1 MNKTSNNVAELME
14 GRLPTKGNSQQC
26 ASIRTQSRENT
37 TSRLLAVRE
46 AARKNK
52 KQQFTNLF
60 HHVSEALL
68 LQSFDQLKRHSAP
81 GCDGVIWEYYAE
93 NVQNHISELHDRLQ
107 RGQYRPMPAR
117 RVLIPKEDGT
127 ERTLSII
134 CLEDK
139 IVQQATVTVLN
150 QIYEVDFMGFSYGFR
165 PGRGQHDALDAL
177 NVAIM
182 ERKVNWVLDLDI
194 SKFFDTVEHDWL
206 IRFIEHRIRDKR
218 ILRLIKQW
226 ITVGVVDE
234 HGHRQ
239 QSHRGVPQGAVCSPL
254 LANIYLHYS
263 FDLWMN
269 KGRQNAQ
276 GDVVIVRYADDAI
289 LGFQK
294 YSDARE
300 CLSALHQRL
309 EQFGLKVHPDKT
321 RLVRFGRLALKQ
333 YEERPDRGKPGT
345 FDFLG
350 FTHYI
355 GRLRTGKHTVMRK
368 TKRKRQ
374 IAQLKRV
381 KQELRKRLHERPAE
395 TGRWLTRVV
404 QGHINYY
411 GVPFNHRAISQ
422 FVEEVKRLWLKALR
436 RRSQRHNM
444 TWERFKWLC
453 KNWIPKPRVVHPYP
467 LQRFYAKHPR

>member
-1 MNKTSNNVAELME
+1 MRSGIAVSPSLSSSW
-14 GRLPTKGNSQQC
+14 RSCFYQPLQFV
-26 ASIRTQSRENT
+26 
-37 TSRLLAVRE
+37 LLAVRE
-46 AARKNK
+46 AARKEK
-52 KQQFTNLF
+52 KQQVTDLF
-60 HHVSEALL
+60 HPVSEELL
-68 LQSFDQLKRHSAP
+68 LQSFEQLKRQSAP
-81 GCDGVIWEYYAE
+81 GCDGMTWERYAE
-93 NVQNHISELHDRLQ
+93 NAPSHLVDLHGRLQ

-117 RVLIPKEDGT
+117 RGLIPKEDGT
-127 ERTLSII
+127 ERSLS
-134 CLEDK
+134 
-139 IVQQATVTVLN
+139 
-150 QIYEVDFMGFSYGFR
+150 
-165 PGRGQHDALDAL
+165 
-177 NVAIM
+177 
-182 ERKVNWVLDLDI
+182 
-194 SKFFDTVEHDWL
+194 
-206 IRFIEHRIRDKR
+206 RFIQHRVRDKR

-239 QSHRGVPQGAVCSPL
+239 QSHCGVPQGAVCSPL

-263 FDLWMN
+263 VDHWLN
-269 KGRQNAQ
+269 KCRQNAQ
-276 GDVVIVRYADDAI
+276 GDVVIVRYADDAV

-294 YSDARE
+294 HKDARE
-300 CLSALHQRL
+300 CLAALHQRL
-309 EQFGLKVHPDKT
+309 EQFGLKVHPEKT

-355 GRLRTGKHTVMRK
+355 GRLHTGKDAVMRK

-381 KQELRKRLHERPAE
+381 KQELRKRLHDRPAE
-395 TGRWLTRVV
+395 TGRWLRRVV

-436 RRSQRHNM
+436 RRSQRHSM
-444 TWERFKWLC
+444 TWERFKPLC
-453 KNWIPKPRVVHPYP
+453 ERWVPKPRVVHPYP